1 MTAPAQ
7 ITPTQAELFAS
18 RATTDT
24 TDAMSARN
32 AELGDLARILQRQ
45 HDSKIDM
52 VAPASVLSAHG
63 GTLTVRGLPPV
74 ITPSG
79 VMTADGTYRPTAVA
93 DEGIA
98 AKLGIPLN
106 YLRRMRTERPDL
118 YDTNINGWLSKDDR
132 RFLLRGFND
141 GRGNEGVLRA
151 FLSDSYK
158 VIDNF
163 DVLTAAL
170 AGVKESGHD
179 VKITGCDLT
188 DRRMIVRVQS
198 EHVKAL
204 APALLKN
211 YRSPFTGES
220 GSELPIVSAGF
231 VLANSEVGAGA
242 FSIVPR
248 IVVQVCDNGMTI
260 GKDALRAVHLGAKL
274 DAGIIRW
281 SGDTETKNL
290 QLITAQARDAVATF
304 LDRSYVETKIAE
316 IEREAARPVTDA
328 VKTVEVVSKKLRFSE
343 ELRDS
348 ILQQYIR
355 GGQTTAGGVMQAIT
369 ATAQTLTDADAAYD
383 LEAQALT
390 AMSLA
395 AA

>member
-1 MTAPAQ
+1 
-7 ITPTQAELFAS
+7 
-18 RATTDT
+18 
-24 TDAMSARN
+24 MSARN